1 MIKVIFCGHDEKG
14 DYHKG
19 ADVTLHIPANSSIKE
34 YIGQLIEFTV
44 DHQYSDL
51 PFTPRQ
57 ESIIVTLDH
66 QEFYGFKVEI
76 ENKLRILGKEKPI
89 NCLPPK
95 GY

>member
-19 ADVTLHIPANSSIKE
+19 ADVTLHINNNIEE
-34 YIGQLIEFTV
+34 YIGRLVEFTI
-44 DHQYSDL
+44 DQQYSDL
-51 PFTPRQ
+51 RFTPRQ

-66 QEFYGFKVEI
+66 QEFYRFKVET